1 MSPTQQAG
9 PLQKRQDSP
18 VVAAVCRELARTAD
32 PSEAVLVM
40 RFAEIF
46 LNKAAPDFLQ
56 ERSPE
61 QLARITT
68 GVFRFLERARGDRVN
83 VEVLNPELEN
93 EGWYAPVT
101 VIRTDVSERPFI
113 VDTIREYLR
122 SRDLTIEHYVYPVV
136 SVERKDGRIVEV
148 GRAPEGEH
156 RESVIHCEVTRV
168 TEPQAREELAAEV
181 RRRLQDVVR
190 ATDDFKPMLGALAQL
205 VEELSGRA
213 RALSSRRRE
222 LEEIVTFLR
231 WLGSGAFLFL
241 GYRGYDIVDDPGTGE
256 PAIVVEPGSGLGI
269 LRNEAHSTYAAAVP
283 ISELE
288 PGLRELVEGGP
299 CLIISKTNAES
310 TVHRRA
316 RMDYIG
322 VKKLDGSGRVV
333 GEHRF
338 IGLFTSRAYSEEA
351 ERIPILREKLQRVL
365 QDAGV
370 LEGTHD
376 YKEIITIFNS
386 MPKEELFLTSA
397 EEVWKD
403 VRTVLT
409 SYHATGVRVTLRE
422 DPLQRGVS
430 AMVILPKDKFSG
442 DVRKSI
448 ERALVEEFEGEVL
461 NYHLALGGGD
471 QARLHFFIGA
481 LPERL
486 RSVPAARLERTV
498 TELIRSWSD
507 RLREELERSLSPEDA
522 RRQAAIYGEAF
533 SPEYRAATEPADAVG
548 DMRMLEAMR
557 AEGRERA
564 VAFTNQRE
572 SVAAPGVENVTE
584 LKVYLRGSRLVLSD
598 FMPILESTGLR
609 VIAVSPFE
617 IEGVGGERAI
627 IYIFAVQD
635 SREGQLDLEAAG
647 ERLGETILTAWA
659 GDVSSDPL
667 NSLVL
672 AAGLTW
678 REVDVLRCYSTYAFQ
693 RGAVPSRLTLPSAL
707 LKHPQIASILFELF
721 EVKFDPDRSGTPK
734 ERQAAADDIRQLL
747 QATLRAVTLLADDR
761 ALRRLMLLIDATVRT
776 NYYRT
781 GGRTP
786 NRRSGG
792 VPYTSFKLAGRQLD
806 SLGRTRLLYEVWV
819 RSSRMEGV
827 HLRGAKVSRGG
838 IRWSDRPDDFR
849 TEVLGLVNT
858 QMVKNAVIVPGGS
871 KGGFITLKAPPP
883 GAAAAEEGKEQYRT
897 LIRGL
902 LDITDNLDLEGRPIP
917 PERVVCYDDPDPYL
931 VVAADKGTAKFS
943 DVANGV
949 AEEYGFWLGDA
960 FASGGSHGYD
970 HKRVAITARGA
981 WECVRRHFS
990 EMGKDIQKEPFT
1002 VVGIGDMGGDVFG
1015 NGMLLSRQTRLL
1027 AAFDHRHVFIDP
1039 DPDPE
1044 RSFRERERLFALP
1057 QSSWDDYDRSVLS
1070 PGGAVVP
1077 RGAKEVTLSAQARR
1091 ALGVAEDAAPMDGES
1106 LIRTVLS
1113 APAELLWNG
1122 GIGTYVK
1129 ASTEANLDAGDPT
1142 NDAVRVSALELRCQ
1156 VVGEGGNLG
1165 FTQLARIEYAS
1176 RGGRINTDAL
1186 DNAGGVDLSDREV
1199 NLKILLNPAVRSGR
1213 MKAAE
1218 RNALLRELT
1227 DAVASLVVQDNRS
1240 QSLAISLDQVRARES
1255 DSTED
1260 FRDLMTTL
1268 EKAGTLDR
1276 AAEHL
1281 PTLEALVERQEQG
1294 GGLTRPELCVLL
1306 AYSKMSLMSAVLK
1319 SPTLTNDPLTENYL
1333 LGYFPPAAVSVA
1345 GREALQSHRLRREII
1360 ASQITNDLVDL
1371 MGATFVHRMARNSGR
1386 PPDEVVRAWLI
1397 ASRLAGRR
1405 SLMQRLATEV
1415 QLSAPPQAVYRW
1427 LLGLSRVLRRTTR
1440 WLLQNVPAEMPASE
1454 VIATHFEGLS
1464 LLRFRLP
1471 EIVQG
1476 EERRTF
1482 EKLVTDIKEV
1492 GADDDVARELITLRF
1507 LDQLL
1512 EISRVA
1518 RETGSDPVDTARAFY
1533 RTSDA
1538 LRVPWLRGSIAKAAR
1553 TDRWEQRAAQAL
1565 GDDLTRA
1572 HHNVVAQIMRS
1583 RSGGVDIERV
1593 TDRLMHTRERDVAR
1607 FRELLD
1613 EIQQEPSLT
1622 LAGLSVAVREISA
1635 LSERLNGHAQ

>member
-1 MSPTQQAG
+1 MSPTQQAEA
-9 PLQKRQDSP
+9 PQARQDSP
-18 VVAAVCRELARTAD
+18 VVTAVCRELARKVDRA
-32 PSEAVLVM
+32 EAPLVT

-46 LNKAAPDFLQ
+46 LNKAAPAFLQ
-56 ERSPE
+56 ERNTE
-61 QLARITT
+61 QLANITL
-68 GVFRFLERARGDRVN
+68 GVFRFLERSPGDVVS
-83 VEVLNPELEN
+83 VEVFNPELEN

-101 VIRTDVSERPFI
+101 VLRTNVSERPFI
-113 VDTIREYLR
+113 VDTIREFLR
-122 SRDLTIEHYVYPVV
+122 SQDLAIEHYVYPVV
-136 SVERKDGRIVEV
+136 SVDRKDGRVVAV

-156 RESVIHCEVTRV
+156 RESVIHCELTRV
-168 TEPQAREELAAEV
+168 TEADARETLAAEV

-190 ATDDFKPMLGALAQL
+190 ATDDFKPMLAELARLIDELSELAQ
-205 VEELSGRA
+205 ELP
-213 RALSSRRRE
+213 SRRSE

-231 WLGSGAFLFL
+231 WLGDGAFVFL
-241 GYRGYDIVDDPGTGE
+241 GYRAYDIFEDPETGE
-256 PAIVVEPGSGLGI
+256 PAIIVEPGSGLGI
-269 LRNEAHSTYAAAVP
+269 LRNEANSSFADAVP
-283 ISELE
+283 ISEL
-288 PGLRELVEGGP
+288 PSGLRERVESGP
-299 CLIISKTNAES
+299 SLIISKTNAES

-316 RMDYIG
+316 RMDYVG
-322 VKKLDGSGRVV
+322 VKKLDSTGAVI

-338 IGLFTSRAYSEEA
+338 IGLFTSRTYA
-351 ERIPILREKLQRVL
+351 EDAEKIPILREKLQWVL
-365 QDAGV
+365 QNAGV
-370 LEGTHD
+370 HEGTHD

-397 EEVWKD
+397 AEIGQD

-409 SYHATGVRVTLRE
+409 SYHTAGVRVTLRE

-448 ERALVEEFEGEVL
+448 EHALVDAFGGEVL
-461 NYHLALGGGD
+461 NYHLTLGGGD

-481 LPERL
+481 PQEKL
-486 RSVPAARLERTV
+486 RTVPAARIERTV
-498 TELIRSWSD
+498 AELIRSWSD

-522 RRQAAIYGEAF
+522 RRQAGRYGRAF
-533 SPEYRAATEPADAVG
+533 SPEYRAATDPADAVR
-548 DMRMLEAMR
+548 DMRVLEAMR
-557 AEGRERA
+557 ADGRDRA
-564 VAFTNQRE
+564 IAFANQRE

-584 LKVYLRGSRLVLSD
+584 LKVFLRGARLILSD
-598 FMPILESTGLR
+598 FLPILESTGLR

-617 IEGVGGERAI
+617 LEYDDRDSAI
-627 IYIFAVQD
+627 LYIFAVQD
-635 SREGQLDLEAAG
+635 SREKQLDLGAAAA
-647 ERLGETILTAWA
+647 RLGETILTAWA
-659 GDVSSDPL
+659 GDVSCDPL
-667 NSLVL
+667 NALVL
-672 AAGLTW
+672 SAGLHW

-693 RGAVPSRLTLPSAL
+693 RGAVPSRVALPSAL
-707 LKHPQIASILFELF
+707 LKYPQIAGILFELF
-721 EVKFDPDRSGTPK
+721 EVKFDPRRSGTVR
-734 ERQAAADDIRQLL
+734 ERQGAAEDIRALL
-747 QATLRAVTLLADDR
+747 QETLRAVTLLADDR

-786 NRRSGG
+786 SRRSGG
-792 VPYTSFKLAGRQLD
+792 VPYTSFKFACRQLD
-806 SLGRTRLLYEVWV
+806 SIGRTRLLYEVWV

-871 KGGFITLKAPPP
+871 KGGFITLKAPSA
-883 GAAAAEEGKEQYRT
+883 GSSAAEEAKEQYRT

-902 LDITDNLDLEGRPIP
+902 LDLTDNLDLGGQHIP
-917 PERVVCYDDPDPYL
+917 PEQVICYDDPDPYL

-943 DVANGV
+943 DVANAV

-970 HKRVAITARGA
+970 HKKVGITARGA
-981 WECVRRHFS
+981 WECVRRHFR

-1015 NGMLLSRQTRLL
+1015 NGMLLSRRIRLL

-1044 RSFRERERLFALP
+1044 LSFRERERLFALP
-1057 QSSWDDYDRSVLS
+1057 QSSWDDYDRALLS
-1070 PGGAVVP
+1070 EGGVIVP
-1077 RGAKEVTLSAQARR
+1077 RGAKEVQLSIQAER
-1091 ALGVAEDAAPMDGES
+1091 ALGLPENTPAMDGES
-1106 LIRTVLS
+1106 LIRAVLC

-1129 ASTEANLDAGDPT
+1129 ASSEANLDAGDPS
-1142 NDAVRVSALELRCQ
+1142 NDAVRVSALELRCK

-1165 FTQLARIEYAS
+1165 LTQPARIEYAG

-1186 DNAGGVDLSDREV
+1186 DNSGGVDLSDREV
-1199 NLKILLNPAVRSGR
+1199 NLKILLNPIVRSGR
-1213 MKAAE
+1213 MKLDE

-1227 DAVASLVVQDNRS
+1227 GPVASLVVQDNRS
-1240 QSLAISLDQVRARES
+1240 QSLAISLDQVRAGEA

-1268 EKAGTLDR
+1268 ERAGSLDR

-1319 SPTLTNDPLTENYL
+1319 SPTLTNDPITENYL

-1345 GREALQSHRLRREII
+1345 GREALQNHRLRREII

-1371 MGATFVHRMARNSGR
+1371 MGATFVHRLARNTGR
-1386 PPDEVVRAWLI
+1386 APDEVVRAWLI

-1405 SLMQRLATEV
+1405 SLMQRLATEAQV
-1415 QLSAPPQAVYRW
+1415 AAPPQAVYRW
-1427 LLGLSRVLRRTTR
+1427 LLGLSRVLLRTTR
-1440 WLLQNVPAEMPASE
+1440 WVLQNVAAEVPAAT
-1454 VIATHFEGLS
+1454 VIATHFQGLS
-1464 LLRFRLP
+1464 LLRYRLP

-1476 EERRTF
+1476 EDRRTF
-1482 EKLVTDIKEV
+1482 EQLVREIKEV

-1512 EISRVA
+1512 EILRVA
-1518 RETGSDPVDTARAFY
+1518 RETDSDPVDTARAFY
-1533 RTSDA
+1533 RTSDV
-1538 LRVPWLRGSIAKAAR
+1538 LRVPWLRQAIMVATHKG
-1553 TDRWEQRAAQAL
+1553 RWEQRAAQSL

-1572 HHNVVAQIMRS
+1572 HHNVVARIMRS
-1583 RSGGVDIERV
+1583 RTSGTDIDRV
-1593 TDRLMHTRERDVAR
+1593 TDGLMRARERELAR
-1607 FRELLD
+1607 FRELLE
-1613 EIQQEPSLT
+1613 EIQQEPTVS
-1622 LAGLSVAVREISA
+1622 LAGLTVAVREITA
-1635 LSERLNGHAQ
+1635 LSERLNGRPS